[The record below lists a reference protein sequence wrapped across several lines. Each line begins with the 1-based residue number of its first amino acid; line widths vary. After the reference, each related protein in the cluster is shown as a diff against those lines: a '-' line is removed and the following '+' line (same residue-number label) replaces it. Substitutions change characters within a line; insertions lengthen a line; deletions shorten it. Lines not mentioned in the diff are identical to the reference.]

1 MRLGRS
7 AAALGAAAALVV
19 AGSAVSTPAFADE
32 EDGFTVNSDYTGVA
46 DPSVPFTVSGTGC
59 VAPDAPSSPGDPVT
73 PDNPDST
80 DESVTPYA
88 PSSPNGSDSG
98 STRTSLMWAVGE
110 GGQGAQGTGTVNS
123 DGSWSATIN
132 LAAAGVKDQQRT
144 TLSFA
149 CLDYNNNTI
158 KSLGLSLQADSTTLD
173 GSYTLTSE
181 ADGSQTIA
189 VEVTGFAPNEEATFR
204 LVPENA
210 YNSETGPV
218 EGDFTVLST
227 FTADAK
233 GAVSHRFTAPVDVP
247 DGRYKAGV
255 FGIAYGEHAWFQNV
269 LVKSGKMYYVD
280 DGSGTGQAGGD
291 DNAQQPAPGVEDPA
305 APADPG
311 TDDQAAPAKKP
322 AAEPKPAET
331 KAAASAPAKKGLANT
346 GADLGVVLVAAGFLA
361 SGAVVLA
368 SRRKA

>member
-1 MRLGRS
+1 
-7 AAALGAAAALVV
+7 
-19 AGSAVSTPAFADE
+19 
-32 EDGFTVNSDYTGVA
+32 
-46 DPSVPFTVSGTGC
+46 
-59 VAPDAPSSPGDPVT
+59 
-73 PDNPDST
+73 
-80 DESVTPYA
+80 
-88 PSSPNGSDSG
+88 
-98 STRTSLMWAVGE
+98 MWAVGE

-132 LAAAGVKDQQRT
+132 LTAAGVKDQQRT

-158 KSLGLSLQADSTTLD
+158 KSLGLSLQADSTTLN

-189 VEVTGFAPNEEATFR
+189 VDVTGFAPNEEATFR

-227 FTADAK
+227 FTADAE

-291 DNAQQPAPGVEDPA
+291 NNAQQPAPGVEDPA
-305 APADPG
+305 APADPQR
-311 TDDQAAPAKKP
+311 TWRTAPASRVLNVGMGLVNVVVVAVIALTVP
-322 AAEPKPAET
+322 NLINNSFDRFVRITTSAAVSYDGFPTVAEIS
-331 KAAASAPAKKGLANT
+331 AAA
-346 GADLGVVLVAAGFLA
+346 AG
-361 SGAVVLA
+361 GE
-368 SRRKA
+368 

>member
-1 MRLGRS
+1 MRLGRF
-7 AAALGAAAALVV
+7 AATIGATATLAV
-19 AGSAVSTPAFADE
+19 AGTAVSTPALAAE
-32 EDGFTVNSDYTGVA
+32 EDGFVTNSEYTGVA
-46 DPSVPFTVSGTGC
+46 DPNVPLTVSGTGC
-59 VAPDAPSSPGDPVT
+59 VAPDG
-73 PDNPDST
+73 PD
-80 DESVTPYA
+80 
-88 PSSPNGSDSG
+88 GSDS
-98 STRTSLMWAVGE
+98 SSKQTSLMWAVGE

-132 LAAAGVKDQQRT
+132 LTAAGVKDQQRT

-158 KSLGLSLQADSTTLD
+158 KSLGLSLQADSTTLN

-189 VEVTGFAPNEEATFR
+189 VDVTGFAPNEEATFR

-227 FTADAK
+227 FTADAE

-255 FGIAYGEHAWFQNV
+255 FGIAYGEHAWFENI
-269 LVKSGKMYYVD
+269 LVKNGKIYTVD
-280 DGSGTGQAGGD
+280 KGDGGQGD
-291 DNAQQPAPGVEDPA
+291 LVVEEVRGANAHHV
-305 APADPG
+305 
-311 TDDQAAPAKKP
+311 
-322 AAEPKPAET
+322 
-331 KAAASAPAKKGLANT
+331 
-346 GADLGVVLVAAGFLA
+346 DLGIGQ
-361 SGAVVLA
+361 
-368 SRRKA
+368 

>member
-32 EDGFTVNSDYTGVA
+32 EDGFTVNNDYTGVA

-59 VAPDAPSSPGDPVT
+59 VAPDG
-73 PDNPDST
+73 PD
-80 DESVTPYA
+80 
-88 PSSPNGSDSG
+88 GSDS
-98 STRTSLMWAVGE
+98 SSKQTSLMWAVGE

-305 APADPG
+305 APADPS